1 MKAKIIL
8 SYLVI
13 FLLLSCNSSSV
24 YSKFDL
30 LPESKQWKQSDVKT
44 FEFTIDNEAQLYD
57 IVFKFSH
64 VYDYQFASVPI
75 DFTIEN
81 PAGEKEK
88 ITIDLKIKDAS
99 GKELGDCSGDICDL
113 SLAIKNKAKLQKG
126 KYSITIKNNF
136 KGIYLP
142 NVIGLGLDVDK
153 TK

>member
-1 MKAKIIL
+1 M
-8 SYLVI
+8 
-13 FLLLSCNSSSV
+13 LLSCNSSSV
-24 YSKFDL
+24 YSKFDSL
-30 LPESKQWKQSDVKT
+30 SESNQWKQSDVKIY
-44 FEFTIDNEAQLYD
+44 EFTIDDEAQLYD
-57 IVFKFSH
+57 VVFKFSH

-88 ITIDLKIKDAS
+88 ISIDLKIKDAS

-113 SLAIKNKAKLQKG
+113 SLTIKNKAKLQKG
-126 KYSITIKNNF
+126 KYSIAIKNNF